1 MAVLRFDRK
10 SQRGCEKS
18 KLEKSVEAS
27 ATPPFDLSAAIWKG
41 IPGSGW
47 VRCADLL
54 RSSGGHKTVGDN
66 AAGKHKTGRQG
77 GSDKFERK
85 PISEIGNSLTKK

>member
-1 MAVLRFDRK
+1 
-10 SQRGCEKS
+10 
-18 KLEKSVEAS
+18 LEKSVEAS